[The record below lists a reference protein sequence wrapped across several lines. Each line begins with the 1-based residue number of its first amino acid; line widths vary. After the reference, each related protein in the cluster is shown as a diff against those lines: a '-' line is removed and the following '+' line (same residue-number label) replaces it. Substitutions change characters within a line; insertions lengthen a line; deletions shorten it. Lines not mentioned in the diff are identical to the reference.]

1 MKFNKLILIIF
12 IFYSFFT
19 SNLRGQVIV
28 PQKNNSDSISTL
40 IIDGLKRTKSITIF
54 RELNYEPNK
63 KLFVNDSL
71 LNRWEL
77 RLSSLNLFTDV
88 EFIRNN
94 DTLKIT
100 VIEEFY
106 YWLNPVGGFAD
117 RNFHNWLLNPKANRL
132 YFGGDFLFYNLFGL
146 NHTCTLTFVGGFN
159 QQIGLGY
166 EWPNSKF
173 GDGWMGK
180 AKFLY
185 SRNHEVW
192 LKTENN
198 QVVFYQIEPLYAQQ
212 LTSGSLKLSKKL
224 SYENSVEIGNT
235 IDFYRIDP
243 SVFYQNPDYLGGD
256 NELTMNTLNVGYVYD
271 SRNQK
276 HYPTSGNE
284 LKMGIDFQQL
294 TSRNTDLH
302 FVETVY
308 LKLRKFKELLPK
320 TSMGFLISGQYK
332 FGKLNYLQNR
342 QLGYNGEYVRGYEQY
357 VLDGAGFFLTK
368 ISVRYKLMDKKL
380 KFQSKNKLNNY
391 STAPLSIWFTIF
403 NDNGRILTPY
413 KNPDFLGN
421 TLQTEWLNSVGF
433 SIDVLAYYDLL
444 TRFDVTRNHFGNWI
458 FNLSFK
464 HAI

>member
-1 MKFNKLILIIF
+1 LKYKEIILF
-12 IFYSFFT
+12 IFYSFSFFT
-19 SNLRGQVIV
+19 LNLKGQTNV
-28 PQKNNSDSISTL
+28 PQKIKTDSISTL
-40 IIDGLKRTKSITIF
+40 IIEGLNRTKSITVF

-71 LNRWEL
+71 INRWEL

-88 EFIRNN
+88 EFSQSN
-94 DTLKIT
+94 DTLKIVVT
-100 VIEEFY
+100 EEFY

-117 RNFHNWLLNPKANRL
+117 RNFHNWLLNPKLNRL

-166 EWPNSKF
+166 EWPNAKF
-173 GDGWMGK
+173 GNGWMGK
-180 AKFLY
+180 AKFIY

-212 LTSGSLKLSKKL
+212 LTSGSLKLTKKI
-224 SYENSVEIGNT
+224 SYEKSIEISNS

-243 SVFYQNPDYLGGD
+243 SVFYENQDYLGGD
-256 NELTMNTLNVGYVYD
+256 NELTMNTINLGYVYD

-276 HYPTSGNE
+276 HYPTAGSE
-284 LKMGIDFQQL
+284 LKLGIEFQQL
-294 TSRNTDLH
+294 TSRNTDLRLI
-302 FVETVY
+302 EIIY
-308 LKLRKFKELLPK
+308 LKLRKFKEILPK
-320 TSMGFLISGQYK
+320 TSFGISVSSQYK

-342 QLGYNGEYVRGYEQY
+342 QLGYNGDYVRGYEQY
-357 VLDGAGFFLTK
+357 VLDGAGYAVAK
-368 ISVRYKLMDKKL
+368 ISFRHKVFDKKL
-380 KFQSKNKLNNY
+380 KFKSSKNLNNY
-391 STAPLSIWFTIF
+391 TTAPLSIWLTMF

-413 KNPDFLGN
+413 ENINFMGN
-421 TLQTEWLNSVGF
+421 TLQTQLLNSVGF
-433 SIDVLAYYDLL
+433 SLDVLAYYDLL

>member
-1 MKFNKLILIIF
+1 M
-12 IFYSFFT
+12 
-19 SNLRGQVIV
+19 GQANV
-28 PQKNNSDSISTL
+28 PQNLKSDSITTL
-40 IIDGLKRTKSITIF
+40 VIEGLKRTKSITIF
-54 RELNYEPNK
+54 RELNYESNK

-71 LNRWEL
+71 INRWEL

-88 EFIRNN
+88 EFFQKN
-94 DTLKIT
+94 DTLRI
-100 VIEEFY
+100 VVCEEFY

-146 NHTCTLTFVGGFN
+146 NHTCTLTLVGGFN

-180 AKFLY
+180 AKFIY
-185 SRNHEVW
+185 ARNHEVW

-224 SYENSVEIGNT
+224 SYENSIEIGNSL
-235 IDFYRIDP
+235 DFYRIDP
-243 SVFYQNPDYLGGD
+243 SVYYQNPDYLGGD
-256 NELTMNTLNVGYVYD
+256 NELTMTTINLGYVYD

-276 HYPTSGNE
+276 HYPTAGNE
-284 LKMGIDFQQL
+284 FKLGIDFQQL
-294 TSRNTDLH
+294 SSRNTDLRL
-302 FVETVY
+302 VEIIY
-308 LKLRKFKELLPK
+308 LKLRKFKEILPK
-320 TSMGFLISGQYK
+320 ISMGFSFSGQYK

-342 QLGYNGEYVRGYEQY
+342 QLGYNSDYIRGYEQY
-357 VLDGAGFFLTK
+357 VLDGAGYVTGK
-368 ISVRYKLMDKKL
+368 ISVRYKIFDKKL
-380 KFQSKNKLNNY
+380 RFKTGNQLKNY
-391 STAPLSIWFTIF
+391 TSAPLSIWLTMY
-403 NDNGRILTPY
+403 NDNGKIISPY
-413 KNPDFLGN
+413 KNVDFTGN
-421 TLQTEWLNSVGF
+421 SLQTQLLNSVGF
-433 SIDVLAYYDLL
+433 SMDLLAYYDLL
-444 TRFDVTRNHFGNWI
+444 TRFDVTRNQFGNWI